1 MPLIK
6 IPQSP
11 DPPVRPPPSGD
22 SIPSDLDFSWELN
35 TSIHHKIRLF
45 LLLAPGSL
53 VFLLTLI
60 IMNWASPKQ
69 HIYLALGGFSLTLW
83 AILKGGNLVKIYDKR
98 YKKKRLDELN
108 S

>member
-6 IPQSP
+6 VPQSP

-22 SIPSDLDFSWELN
+22 SVPSDLDFSWELN
-35 TSIHHKIRLF
+35 NSKHHKIRLF
-45 LLLAPGSL
+45 ILLAPGSL
-53 VFLLTLI
+53 VFLLTI
-60 IMNWASPKQ
+60 VVMNWSAHEH
-69 HIYLALGGFSLTLW
+69 HIYLALGGFAITLW
-83 AILKGGNLVKIYDKR
+83 TILKSGNLVKIYDQR